1 MSSRSAREAKFT
13 GRGLDLCRFGQA
25 ALFAA
30 VAMVVIYLLAGLLGF
45 WRNYVSI
52 EIGLKALLQLRTQ
65 LYSYLQYLPLHFH
78 DRRRSG
84 DSTFRVAYDSQ
95 AIQTFY
101 NRGFDTIFG
110 SVITLLTT
118 FIYMAAMDP
127 VLAGVS
133 LLILPLLWITIYFFS
148 ARVRRQTTT
157 LQQEESD
164 VLARASEGLTS
175 IRIVHAFGQEE
186 YEVREFER
194 EARQSYAANL
204 NLTIT
209 NAISSLAISG
219 VMALGLSLVLYVATI
234 HILDGRLTVGQLTLF
249 LAYVGMLYQPL
260 EQLSYTAW
268 ALEGAAAGMQ
278 RVFEILDAEDSVP
291 EMPGAKPMPRARG
304 EIAFENVAFSYEAEH
319 PILSGITLNVKPGQ
333 TVALVGG
340 TGAGKTTLLSLVP
353 RFYDPN
359 SGIVRI
365 DGGDVRDATKKS
377 LRANISVVL
386 QDTLLLSGTVLEN
399 IAYGRPEATRA
410 EIQAAAQAAQAHAFI
425 QKLPHG
431 YETQVGERGVR
442 LSGGQKQRIGL
453 ARAFLKNAPILLL
466 DEPTSALDLETE
478 AEIMGTLND
487 LMRRFTTLIVTHRL
501 STIHHVDCIHVL
513 EEGRVVESGTG
524 PELLARKGVYA
535 RLWNSAMKE
544 TSRSLTVARRST
556 ALIAVENSLFFGD
569 CPLLNASMKL
579 LPTLRYRR
587 LIFAGMLFVLLSFG
601 ATNQL
606 FSSPTATNAPRQVL
620 RQQSRPRRRTWN
632 LTRTRA
638 SRSSPRLR
646 A

>member
-1 MSSRSAREAKFT
+1 MGRRLRSSPH
-13 GRGLDLCRFGQA
+13 
-25 ALFAA
+25 
-30 VAMVVIYLLAGLLGF
+30 VAIVVIYLLSGLLGF

-52 EIGLKALLQLRTQ
+52 DIGLKTLLLLRTQ

-95 AIQTFY
+95 AIQTFF

-110 SVITLLTT
+110 SVITLLMT
-118 FIYMAAMDP
+118 FTYMVAMDP
-127 VLAGVS
+127 ILACIALS
-133 LLILPLLWITIYFFS
+133 ILPLLWLTIYFFS
-148 ARVRRQTTT
+148 ARVRQQTST

-186 YEVREFER
+186 YEVREFVR

-204 NLTIT
+204 SLTIT
-209 NAISSLAISG
+209 NAVSSLAVSG
-219 VMALGLSLVLYVATI
+219 VMALGLALVLYVATL
-234 HILDGRLTVGQLTLF
+234 HILDHRLTVGQLTLF
-249 LAYVGMLYQPL
+249 LAYVNMLYQPL

-278 RVFEILDAEDSVP
+278 RVFEILDSSDTVP
-291 EMPGAKPMPRARG
+291 EKVGAKPMPLAKG
-304 EIAFENVAFSYEAEH
+304 EIAFENVGFAYEPEH
-319 PILSGITLNVKPGQ
+319 PILRGVSLNVKPSQ

-359 SGIVRI
+359 SGRVLI
-365 DGGDVRDATKKS
+365 DGTDVRDVTKKS

-399 IAYGRPEATRA
+399 IAYGRPTATRA
-410 EIQAAAQAAQAHAFI
+410 EIQAAAESAQAHNFI
-425 QKLPHG
+425 QKLPYG

-466 DEPTSALDLETE
+466 DEPTSALDLKTE
-478 AEIMGTLND
+478 AEIMETLHA
-487 LMRRFTTLIVTHRL
+487 LMSRFTTLIVTHRL

-513 EEGRVVESGTG
+513 ENGLVVESGTG
-524 PELLARKGVYA
+524 PELLAHNGVYA
-535 RLWNSAMKE
+535 RLWNSVK
-544 TSRSLTVARRST
+544 
-556 ALIAVENSLFFGD
+556 
-569 CPLLNASMKL
+569 
-579 LPTLRYRR
+579 
-587 LIFAGMLFVLLSFG
+587 
-601 ATNQL
+601 
-606 FSSPTATNAPRQVL
+606 
-620 RQQSRPRRRTWN
+620 
-632 LTRTRA
+632 
-638 SRSSPRLR
+638 
-646 A
+646 

>member
-1 MSSRSAREAKFT
+1 MNLYRRVIGYYRPYLGTICFSLILLVIGVGFSLLKYWPVQWVIDHVIKAGAGGVVRWQGFTFSS
-13 GRGLDLCRFGQA
+13 GHA
-25 ALFAA
+25 ALVAA

-110 SVITLLTT
+110 SIITLLMT
-118 FIYMAAMDP
+118 FGLMTAMDP

-133 LLILPLLWITIYFFS
+133 LLIVPLLWITIYFFS

-186 YEVREFER
+186 YEVREFVR
-194 EARQSYAANL
+194 EAEQSYAANL

-209 NAISSLAISG
+209 NAISTLAISG
-219 VMALGLSLVLYVATI
+219 VMALGLSLVLYVATL
-234 HILDGRLTVGQLTLF
+234 HILDGQLSVGKLYLF
-249 LAYVGMLYQPL
+249 LAYVTMLYQPL

-333 TVALVGG
+333 TIALVGG

-359 SGIVRI
+359 SGRVLI
-365 DGGDVRDATKKS
+365 DGGDVRHVTKKS

-410 EIQAAAQAAQAHAFI
+410 EIQAAAEAAQAHAFI
-425 QKLPHG
+425 EKLPRG

-478 AEIMGTLND
+478 AEIMETLKV
-487 LMRRFTTLIVTHRL
+487 LMQRFTTLIVTHRL

-535 RLWNSAMKE
+535 RLWNSTAKE
-544 TSRSLTVARRST
+544 PSPLTT
-556 ALIAVENSLFFGD
+556 
-569 CPLLNASMKL
+569 
-579 LPTLRYRR
+579 
-587 LIFAGMLFVLLSFG
+587 
-601 ATNQL
+601 
-606 FSSPTATNAPRQVL
+606 
-620 RQQSRPRRRTWN
+620 QS
-632 LTRTRA
+632 
-638 SRSSPRLR
+638 
-646 A
+646 

>member
-1 MSSRSAREAKFT
+1 MNLYRRVIGYYRPYTSKIGFSLILLVIGVNFSLLKYVPIQWVIDHVFT
-13 GRGLDLCRFGQA
+13 LPAGAPVQFLGFSFSQPQA

-30 VAMVVIYLLAGLLGF
+30 LALVVIYLLAGLLGF

-52 EIGLKALLQLRTQ
+52 DVGLKALLQLRTQ

-95 AIQTFY
+95 AIQTFF

-110 SVITLLTT
+110 SVITLLMT
-118 FIYMAAMDP
+118 FTYMASMDA
-127 VLAGVS
+127 VLACYA
-133 LLILPLLWITIYFFS
+133 LLILPLLWVTIYFFS
-148 ARVRRQTTT
+148 ARVRAQTST

-194 EARQSYAANL
+194 EARSSYSANL
-204 NLTIT
+204 KLTIT
-209 NAISSLAISG
+209 NAISALAISG
-219 VMALGLSLVLYVATI
+219 VMALGLAVVLYVATL
-234 HILDGRLTVGQLTLF
+234 HILDHRLTIGQLTLF
-249 LAYVGMLYQPL
+249 LAYVNMLYQPL

-291 EMPGAKPMPRARG
+291 ETPNAKTMLKVEG
-304 EIAFENVAFSYEAEH
+304 GIAFENVSFAYEEAH
-319 PILSGITLNVKPGQ
+319 PILRDVSLTVKPGQ

-359 SGIVRI
+359 SGRVRI
-365 DGGDVRDATKKS
+365 DGCDVRDVTKKS

-386 QDTLLLSGTVLEN
+386 QDTLLLSGSVLEN
-399 IAYGRPEATRA
+399 IAYGRPGASRQEIEAA
-410 EIQAAAQAAQAHAFI
+410 AAAAQAHQFI
-425 QKLPHG
+425 EKLPHG
-431 YETQVGERGVR
+431 YDTQVGERGIR

-478 AEIMGTLND
+478 SEIMGTLHA
-487 LMRRFTTLIVTHRL
+487 LMQRYTTLIVTHRL
-501 STIHHVDCIHVL
+501 TTIHHVDCIHVL
-513 EEGRVVESGTG
+513 ENGQVVESGTG
-524 PELLARKGVYA
+524 PELLARNGVYA
-535 RLWNSAMKE
+535 RLWNAATQD
-544 TSRSLTVARRST
+544 TSKAR
-556 ALIAVENSLFFGD
+556 A
-569 CPLLNASMKL
+569 
-579 LPTLRYRR
+579 
-587 LIFAGMLFVLLSFG
+587 
-601 ATNQL
+601 
-606 FSSPTATNAPRQVL
+606 
-620 RQQSRPRRRTWN
+620 
-632 LTRTRA
+632 
-638 SRSSPRLR
+638 
-646 A
+646 